1 MMQMNNDACTV
12 FCLFFFGKMQL
23 LAIKGLLKCTF
34 HSNREDFSHHTEVAK
49 RLMILRDN
57 YLDLT
62 LTFSIVSR
70 TRKQCG
76 LPSRPP
82 PLNCE
87 SHLSIRLNHC
97 SKQACILLYST
108 IYKTLHRKKIYI
120 LYTKAHGYKQ
130 CLYTR
135 VHENEIKLS
144 EDKIIISLIIIIINI
159 WSSKFNFDTSN
170 SKIKIQCYLHR
181 CVGVR
186 IF

>member
-1 MMQMNNDACTV
+1 
-12 FCLFFFGKMQL
+12 
-23 LAIKGLLKCTF
+23 
-34 HSNREDFSHHTEVAK
+34 
-49 RLMILRDN
+49 MILHDN
-57 YLDLT
+57 YGYLDLT

-70 TRKQCG
+70 TWKQCG

-108 IYKTLHRKKIYI
+108 IYKILHRKNIYTGI

-135 VHENEIKLS
+135 VHENEVKLS

-159 WSSKFNFDTSN
+159 WSSKFKNFDTSN
-170 SKIKIQCYLHR
+170 SKIKIQCYLQR

>member
-1 MMQMNNDACTV
+1 
-12 FCLFFFGKMQL
+12 
-23 LAIKGLLKCTF
+23 
-34 HSNREDFSHHTEVAK
+34 
-49 RLMILRDN
+49 MILHDN
-57 YLDLT
+57 YRYLDLT

-108 IYKTLHRKKIYI
+108 IYKILHRKNIYI

-135 VHENEIKLS
+135 VHENEVQLF
-144 EDKIIISLIIIIINI
+144 EDKIIIRLIIIIINI
-159 WSSKFNFDTSN
+159 WSSKFKNFDTSN

>member
-1 MMQMNNDACTV
+1 
-12 FCLFFFGKMQL
+12 
-23 LAIKGLLKCTF
+23 
-34 HSNREDFSHHTEVAK
+34 
-49 RLMILRDN
+49 MILHDN
-57 YLDLT
+57 YRYLDLT

-70 TRKQCG
+70 TWKQCG

-108 IYKTLHRKKIYI
+108 IYKILHRKNIYI

-135 VHENEIKLS
+135 VHENEVKLS
-144 EDKIIISLIIIIINI
+144 EDKNNH
-159 WSSKFNFDTSN
+159 KFDNHYN
-170 SKIKIQCYLHR
+170 QYLELKIQKLLIPVIQKSKSNVTCR
-181 CVGVR
+181 GVWV
-186 IF
+186 